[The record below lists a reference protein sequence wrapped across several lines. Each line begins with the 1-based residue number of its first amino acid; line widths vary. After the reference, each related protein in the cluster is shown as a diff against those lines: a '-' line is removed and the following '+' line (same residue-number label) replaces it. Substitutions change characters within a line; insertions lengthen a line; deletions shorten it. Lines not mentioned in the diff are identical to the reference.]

1 MQKIDFTNT
10 EIAFNDKTNGD
21 LAWAKHLFTI
31 IKSPLMVKT
40 GKHLLN
46 IALTIRFPIG
56 WIVKPTLY
64 RHFVG
69 GETIDKCLPTVEKL
83 SKSKVKSILDYSVE
97 GADSEKAFNA
107 VFDEIVRTIEITA
120 QNPNVEFAVFKP
132 TALVF
137 PDILKKSG
145 FDNVDLSEL
154 ETKGLDNFIS
164 RVDQLCQIAHDRDVK
179 LLIDAEDVW
188 YQQSIDNVVVAMM
201 KKYNG
206 KKPIVWNTW
215 QMYRTDRLQNLDE
228 TLQNARN
235 DNYFVGVKFVRGA
248 YMEKERKRAITGK
261 YPSPIHPNKEATD
274 KAYDDGL
281 TLAMENI
288 DICEIFNGTH
298 NENSVQLLVNRI
310 ENKKLEPN
318 DSRIWFSQL
327 YGMSDHISYNLAHAG
342 YNVVKYI
349 PYGPV
354 RSVAPYLIRRAEEN
368 TSIKGQTNRE
378 LSLLLQELKR
388 RKKQL

>member
-46 IALTIRFPIG
+46 IALTIRFPIR

-69 GETIDKCLPTVEKL
+69 GETIDKCLPRVEKL
-83 SKSKVKSILDYSVE
+83 SNSKVKSILDYSVE

-228 TLQNARN
+228 TFQNARN

-388 RKKQL
+388 RKKEL